1 MDGTDEPN
9 RSDAHETLTGSD
21 YSGTVE
27 DGFDRSP
34 LSGGNPVSGDSGLL
48 PVADEGRAAIDFDAQ
63 DGTDDSVRLY
73 LREIGQVPLLSASE
87 ERQLSRLIE
96 LSRHLQWFEQVYFES
111 HQRQLSSVDLTASL
125 VERLVNAYSVLDA
138 VRQHLQ
144 IEDGLTPGAL
154 LRVPEVR
161 AAIDNAIKPD
171 ALSAVSH
178 ITGHATPVAE
188 EMVEGISVHSGLL
201 PEQAW
206 SLLDSESNQRLR
218 LLIEEGALRPMLE
231 PCEQELCRH
240 YEEVKRRADEA
251 GEHLTKANLRLVV
264 SVAKKYSGHGLPLL
278 DLIQE
283 GSIGLMRAVE
293 KYRHRKG
300 FKFSTYATWWVRQGV
315 TRAIADQARSIRIP
329 VHMVETMNRLM
340 RATPQLRQE
349 LNGEP
354 TYEDIGLRVQMS
366 AEQVQE
372 IMALFRSEPISLETP
387 IGEFGDASL
396 GDFVEDKTS
405 PAPSDVATHELLR
418 EQLDEI
424 LDELTPREKGVLQLR
439 FGLKDGHARTL
450 EELGQEFG
458 LTRERIRQIEAR
470 ALRKLRHPSISR
482 KLKDYLE

>member
-1 MDGTDEPN
+1 M
-9 RSDAHETLTGSD
+9 
-21 YSGTVE
+21 
-27 DGFDRSP
+27 
-34 LSGGNPVSGDSGLL
+34 
-48 PVADEGRAAIDFDAQ
+48 DFDGQ
-63 DGTDDSVRLY
+63 EGTDDSVRMY

-87 ERQLSRLIE
+87 ERHLSRLIE
-96 LSRHLQWFEQVYFES
+96 RSRHLQWFEQVYFES
-111 HQRQLSSVDLTASL
+111 YQQQIPPVDLTISL
-125 VERLVNAYSVLDA
+125 VARLVNAYSVLDA
-138 VRQHLQ
+138 VRQHLG
-144 IEDGLTPGAL
+144 IEDGLSPGAL
-154 LRVPEVR
+154 LRIPELR

-171 ALSAVSH
+171 LLEAVSH
-178 ITGHATPVAE
+178 STGYSIPVAE
-188 EMVEGISVHSGLL
+188 EMVVALSVNSGLL

-206 SLLDSESNQRLR
+206 SLLESESNQRLM
-218 LLIEEGALRPMLE
+218 LLVEEGTLGPMFE
-231 PCEQELCRH
+231 SCEQELRRH
-240 YEEVKRRADEA
+240 YDEVKRSADEA

-354 TYEDIGLRVQMS
+354 TYEDIGIRVHMS

-372 IMALFRSEPISLETP
+372 IMALFRSEPMSLEMP
-387 IGEFGDASL
+387 IGEFGDASV
-396 GDFVEDKTS
+396 GDFVEDKSS

-418 EQLDEI
+418 EQIDEI
-424 LDELTPREKGVLQLR
+424 LNELTPREKGVLQLR